1 VVLLGRQ
8 ATSNVCV
15 PHPAKFLR
23 GGGERIVSG
32 KVGGVKFVLIHG
44 APAGPATW
52 RWVAEVLT
60 SAGHEVVVP
69 DLRRAAMSGQP
80 SAVVREAVTAC
91 SADTNIVAGHSGA
104 GLILPAIVDSLPSSA
119 RPRLVFVDAAI
130 PECDGD
136 ARLDPV
142 VVDLL
147 RPLAVEG
154 VLPPGFLW
162 LGEGGL
168 ERLIPDSE
176 MRARVEAELPELPM
190 TLFEEGLPVA
200 AGWCEWRCDYLLL
213 SEEMRGEAERARS
226 LGWSVLEDVGNHL
239 DVVNRAAEVAA
250 DLVRIAV

>member
-1 VVLLGRQ
+1 MGD
-8 ATSNVCV
+8 
-15 PHPAKFLR
+15 
-23 GGGERIVSG
+23 
-32 KVGGVKFVLIHG
+32 VKFVFIHG

-52 RWVAEVLT
+52 RWVAEVMT

-80 SAVVREAVTAC
+80 AAVVREAVAAC
-91 SADTNIVAGHSGA
+91 STDTDVVAGHSGA
-104 GLILPAIVDSLPSSA
+104 GLILPAIADSLPSSA

-130 PECDGD
+130 PECEGD
-136 ARLDPV
+136 ARLNPV

-147 RPLAVEG
+147 RPLAIEG

-213 SEEMRGEAERARS
+213 SEEMRGEAERCRS
-226 LGWSVLEDVGNHL
+226 IGWPVLEDLGNHL
-239 DVVNRAAEVAA
+239 DVVNRAGEVAA
-250 DLVRIAV
+250 DLVRIAG